1 KPKQTRATRRQTQ
14 NDESASRV
22 PEQLLHFVENFALLG
37 GFFLKAALPGIQLI
51 DFLLQSFNIL
61 GQAPDRFG
69 DWVGE
74 IRRVEV
80 DNRAPRRRMLLL
92 VPYDSARD
100 ADHSGV
106 WWHRSHQDGAGS
118 HPAVATDGHRAKDCR
133 AAEDRDRVLDRR
145 VTFDTLRRCTTE

>member
-1 KPKQTRATRRQTQ
+1 MFGGSNRSISSRRSNHRCQFF
-14 NDESASRV
+14 ESASRI

-51 DFLLQSFNIL
+51 DLLLQSFNIL

-69 DWVGE
+69 DWVRE

-80 DNRAPRRRMLLL
+80 DNRAARRRMLRL

-100 ADHSGV
+100 ADHGGV
-106 WWHRSHQDGAGS
+106 RWHRSHQDGAGS
-118 HPAVATDGHRAKDCR
+118 HPAVATDGHRTQGPP
-133 AAEDRDRVLDRR
+133 RR
-145 VTFDTLRRCTTE
+145 